1 MKVSNPD
8 DIKLGVIRS
17 PGITLLY
24 LFTALILFAPGCERS
39 TGISQGLSAAEEV
52 LVPSGP
58 FIMGSNK
65 VDEEGKSKEFGLVKP
80 LYLDEH
86 PQRMIELPSFY
97 IDKYEVSNQQYKQF
111 VIANR
116 YPEPFEWSQ
125 NGYNLL
131 EDRLKATDLE
141 TLRWIASEYFKF
153 DLDTRTMSK
162 SQLLKAM
169 SEDRKTKDRLPVTG
183 VTWYDAN
190 NFCRWAGKRLPK
202 ETEWEKAARGADGL
216 EYPWGSQWSTELTNV
231 GDNDQWEGGLAPVG
245 SYPQNKSPYG
255 VYDLAGNV
263 WEWVDDW
270 YQSYPGSDYAS
281 KEFGEKNKVLRGGG
295 GGVGHYALSYFFR
308 GAMRSY
314 APPNVKNNDVGFRCA
329 RDG

>member
-1 MKVSNPD
+1 MIVFKSN
-8 DIKLGVIRS
+8 DIKHYITQL
-17 PGITLLY
+17 PGFSLLIILITAV
-24 LFTALILFAPGCERS
+24 FFVPGCDRS
-39 TGISQGLSAAEEV
+39 SSLSHAKPSTEEV
-52 LVPSGP
+52 MVPAGP
-58 FIMGSNK
+58 FIRGSNK
-65 VDEEGKSKEFGLVKP
+65 VDKEGKSKEFGLVKP

-86 PQRMIELPSFY
+86 PQRKIDLNAFY
-97 IDKYEVSNQQYKQF
+97 IDKFEVSNQQYKQF
-111 VIANR
+111 VINNK
-116 YPEPFEWSQ
+116 YPEPFDWSQ

-131 EDRLKATDLE
+131 EERLKATDLE

-153 DLDTRTMSK
+153 DLDTRDMNK
-162 SQLLKAM
+162 PQLLKAM
-169 SEDRKTKDRLPVTG
+169 LEDQKKKDRLPVTG

-190 NFCRWAGKRLPK
+190 NFCRWMGKRLPK
-202 ETEWEKAARGADGL
+202 EAEWEKAARGSDGL
-216 EYPWGSQWSTELTNV
+216 EYPWGSQWSAELTNV

-263 WEWVDDW
+263 WEWVEDW
-270 YQSYPGSDYAS
+270 YQAYPESDYDS
-281 KEFGEKNKVLRGGG
+281 KEYGEKNKVLRGGG

-314 APPNVKNNDVGFRCA
+314 APPMVKNNDVGFRCA